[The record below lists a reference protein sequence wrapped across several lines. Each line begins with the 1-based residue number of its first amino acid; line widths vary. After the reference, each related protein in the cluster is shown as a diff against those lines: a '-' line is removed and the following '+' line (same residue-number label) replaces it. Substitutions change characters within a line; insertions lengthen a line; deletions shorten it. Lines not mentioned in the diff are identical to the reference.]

1 MKLFRKSV
9 VIFLVFMLGTMALIH
24 VDRQCAQMEKTT
36 ADIAEE
42 VENCWFVKHMLHR
55 ASQIHPKLSA
65 ETSSLKAA

>member
-42 VENCWFVKHMLHR
+42 VENIIEKQGCL
-55 ASQIHPKLSA
+55 L
-65 ETSSLKAA
+65 

>member
-42 VENCWFVKHMLHR
+42 VENIIEKQGCCYRMDIESVR
-55 ASQIHPKLSA
+55 INAYGN
-65 ETSSLKAA
+65 